1 VKKLWGLCNVCLIVL
16 IATAMHA
23 QRADAEFGLNAIHST
38 SASNFDFTQTDHS
51 PQSLSG
57 GVYPSFSAD
66 FLIWHNLGVGGE
78 VSWKATRGL
87 YLGSAP
93 YRPILYDINAVY
105 GRKVG
110 RFGFAAMAGIGA
122 ESVRFY
128 QNFFNCNGFGQC
140 TNFVSSNHFLGHI
153 GGELRYYI
161 YGPVFVAPEAHVYF
175 IHNNLEFTSATATR
189 YGVNIGFTFG
199 R

>member
-1 VKKLWGLCNVCLIVL
+1 MRKLSGLCALCFAVL
-16 IATAMHA
+16 MTPVLQA

-38 SASNFDFTQTDHS
+38 SVNNFDFTQTDHS

-57 GVYPSFSAD
+57 GIYPSIGAD
-66 FLIWHNLGVGGE
+66 FIVWHNLGVGGE
-78 VSWKATRGL
+78 VSWKGGRGL
-87 YLGSAP
+87 YQNTAP

-105 GRKVG
+105 SRKIS

-122 ESVRFY
+122 ESIRFY

-140 TNFVSSNHFLGHI
+140 TNYVSSNHFLGHI
-153 GGELRYYI
+153 GGELRYYVF
-161 YGPVFVAPEAHVYF
+161 GPVFVAPEAHVYF
-175 IHNNLEFTSATATR
+175 IRNNLEFTSGTATR